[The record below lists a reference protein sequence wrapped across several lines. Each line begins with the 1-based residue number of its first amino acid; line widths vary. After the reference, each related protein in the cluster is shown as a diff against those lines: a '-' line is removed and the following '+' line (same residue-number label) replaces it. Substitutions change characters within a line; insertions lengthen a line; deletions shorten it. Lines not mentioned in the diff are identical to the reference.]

1 MEVSSTGSSKTY
13 NRLKELKAFEE
24 TKAGV
29 KGLIDSGITKIPK
42 IFVMP
47 EEIGNTNTNTT
58 PISGKLTSTQFNIPV
73 IDLNDI
79 VEKRSDIVAV
89 IRQAAGTAGF
99 FQVVNHGI
107 PVKLLEEMMAA
118 VREFH
123 ELPQEM
129 KAEYFTRDGHKV
141 KRVVYR
147 SNFDLYQSKFA
158 NWRDTLSCV
167 MGPEPLDPQELPP
180 VCRYVDFYD
189 LCVLFWFLKILFMLE
204 FITHILQDHDLN

>member
-1 MEVSSTGSSKTY
+1 MEVFSAGNSKTY
-13 NRLKELKAFEE
+13 DRLKELKAFEE

-47 EEIGNTNTNTT
+47 PEEIANTA
-58 PISGKLTSTQFNIPV
+58 PISGELSSTQFNIPV

-79 VEKRSDIVAV
+79 VEKRADVVSV

-129 KAEYFTRDGHKV
+129 KAEYFTRDGHKTN
-141 KRVVYR
+141 RVVYR

-167 MGPEPLDPQELPP
+167 MGPDPLDPQELPP

-189 LCVLFWFLKILFMLE
+189 WCVLFCLCWNSSLICYRN
-204 FITHILQDHDLN
+204 HALN